1 MEGKGMRELGEE
13 DQLWEPHLPLG
24 LRAAPGVI
32 SGPWEGGHQ
41 GSRHDRSCRE
51 HVPGGGGRGGD
62 QGRPGGQT
70 GQGKLRLQEQ
80 GHRQPRCRR

>member
-32 SGPWEGGHQ
+32 SGPREGGHQ

-51 HVPGGGGRGGD
+51 HVPGGGGRGG
-62 QGRPGGQT
+62 GPRETWRPDWT
-70 GQGKLRLQEQ
+70 GQAEA
-80 GHRQPRCRR
+80 PRTRP

>member
-1 MEGKGMRELGEE
+1 MEGKGMRELGGE

-32 SGPWEGGHQ
+32 SGLWEGEHQ

-51 HVPGGGGRGGD
+51 HVPGAGGGWGGGTKGD
-62 QGRPGGQT
+62 
-70 GQGKLRLQEQ
+70 LEARLD
-80 GHRQPRCRR
+80 RAS